1 MAMLPKLSGGPMNI
15 IKLALFSSIF
25 SLFSV
30 TANAQQSIQA
40 THQVTLDG
48 VTSFEAHRSWS
59 NGGVEYTEVCSGD
72 LGCVTGTETPDRA
85 VVNLGGIK
93 YEIRK
98 ANFAGTR
105 VYHEIPNKTIDWNLF
120 ENGRIVGTMSILFLG
135 YSAEGWRNYREV
147 LSLGSSQ
154 TSGTSSV
161 SGMTLMRQDGHING
175 MRYSVSKL

>member
-1 MAMLPKLSGGPMNI
+1 MNT
-15 IKLALFSSIF
+15 IKIALFSIIF
-25 SLFSV
+25 SLFAV

-59 NGGVEYTEVCSGD
+59 NGGVEYTEVCSKE

-85 VVNLGGIK
+85 VVNLGGVK
-93 YEIRK
+93 HEIRK

-135 YSAEGWRNYREV
+135 YSAEGWRNYKE
-147 LSLGSSQ
+147 LMSLGSSRF
-154 TSGTSSV
+154 SATSSIL
-161 SGMTLMRQDGHING
+161 GMTLMRRDGQIDEVQFSA
-175 MRYSVSKL
+175 RKL